1 MSIQQV
7 AYQLKLGSVISKHK
21 HPVWESREITYALFF
36 GTPLFLLGLLGIISS
51 VIRGFDESSNFII
64 LFCMIPS
71 TLLLSLALLSFLLH
85 RQDIQII
92 YEQGLVKSYKGKVMG
107 LRFDAITEVSQKY
120 LDTKYSGNVMVAV
133 LGMFFGVRTGTILS
147 GGVPI
152 YRYRFL
158 SKNGTVITSDFADVG
173 NYVKGKVSCN

>member
-7 AYQLKLGSVISKHK
+7 VYQLKLGSVISKHK
-21 HPVWESREITYALFF
+21 RPVWESREITYALFF

-51 VIRGFDESSNFII
+51 VIRGFDESSKFII

-120 LDTKYSGNVMVAV
+120 LDTKYQGNVMVAV
-133 LGMFFGVRTGTILS
+133 LGMFFGVRMLSS

-158 SKNGTVITSDFADVG
+158 SRNGTVITSDFADVG